1 MTTASQE
8 SLQAWLVERIAIQL
22 QRPPST
28 VRHDVSFADYGLD
41 SVSAITLC
49 SEVEEQF
56 GVVIEPEDMWDH
68 PTIEALGAALLKRLG
83 GTA

>member
-1 MTTASQE
+1 
-8 SLQAWLVERIAIQL
+8 
-22 QRPPST
+22 
-28 VRHDVSFADYGLD
+28 
-41 SVSAITLC
+41 LC